1 MHLIAKELAGSD
13 ELGLDEQT
21 LLKLFDIKTDNL
33 LGLSTGPF
41 SNQFTFEDHPHGL
54 DQVHLKH
61 SPYRKKTP
69 KRNRDISQSG
79 HTGQRDTFLG

>member
-1 MHLIAKELAGSD
+1 MHLIAKELVGSD

-41 SNQFTFEDHPHGL
+41 SN
-54 DQVHLKH
+54 
-61 SPYRKKTP
+61 
-69 KRNRDISQSG
+69 
-79 HTGQRDTFLG
+79 